1 MNKSDLSPL
10 DPNEGT
16 PLFLPEIPKGALS
29 ELENTLDSRWIGE
42 GPKVRK
48 FEDRFK
54 QMFLNDFEPL
64 AVGSGT
70 DALHLAYLLAG
81 IRAGDEVLTP
91 LLTCTATNI
100 PLLYIGATPVFV
112 DVNQD
117 TLNIDVEDLERRITD
132 RTKAVVVVDY
142 GGIPN
147 DYEALWK
154 LCESRGLTLIADAA
168 HSLGSTYRGVSVG
181 QLADFTIFS
190 FQAIK
195 TLTTGD
201 GGLLSLKNEAERVEL
216 GRRMRWFG
224 IDRQSKSEGIWNN
237 DIVEIG
243 YKYQMTDI
251 SASLGLAAL
260 DSVTETVSV
269 RNEKFRAYEVAL
281 NGIEGI
287 TVVGSADNEDYFNA
301 AWMFSILVEERRNDL
316 VLSLREAGIESGQ
329 VHYRNDRYTIF
340 ADSRGTF
347 PSMDKIEDKY
357 LVLPIHHGV
366 TDQTIEKVASVLNQ
380 GW

>member
-1 MNKSDLSPL
+1 MKGFDLSPL
-10 DPNEGT
+10 DTSEGT
-16 PLFLPEIPKGALS
+16 PLFLPEIPKGALA
-29 ELENTLDSRWIGE
+29 ELESTLASRWIGE

-48 FEDRFK
+48 FEEKFK

-70 DALHLAYLLAG
+70 DALHLSYLLAG
-81 IRAGDEVLTP
+81 IQPGDEVLTP

-112 DVNQD
+112 DVNPV

-154 LCESRGLTLIADAA
+154 ICESRGLTLIADAA
-168 HSLGSTYRGVSVG
+168 HSLGSTYRGLSVG

-201 GGLLSLKNEAERVEL
+201 GGLLSVRNDGKLLDL
-216 GRRMRWFG
+216 GRRLRWFG
-224 IDRQSKSEGIWNN
+224 IDRLSKSEGIWNN

-251 SASLGLAAL
+251 SASLGLAAM
-260 DSVTETVSV
+260 DSVMEVVRV

-281 NGIEGI
+281 KGIDGV
-287 TVVGSADNEDYFNA
+287 TVVGSADNEDYFNS
-301 AWMFSILVEERRNDL
+301 AWMFSILVEERRQDL

-329 VHYRNDRYTIF
+329 VHYRNDRYKIF
-340 ADSRGTF
+340 SSSKGNF

-366 TDQTIEKVASVLNQ
+366 TNQTIEQVASVLDR